1 MTEKTFTYVGIAT
14 MKNRTKFKYANGS
27 IDARVKSMQRLG
39 FTNIEFVNLP
49 GPMTK
54 TDAKNSIEAQEMAR
68 RHNFS
73 LPKAPVS
80 QEAEETEA

>member
-1 MTEKTFTYVGIAT
+1 
-14 MKNRTKFKYANGS
+14 
-27 IDARVKSMQRLG
+27 MQRLG
-39 FTNIEFVNLP
+39 FTNIEFVGLP

-54 TDAKNSIEAQEMAR
+54 ADAKNSIAAQEMAQ